1 MPITKILTISSAGSD
16 TGPFTIKDNNNNTI
30 ASNVSREDL
39 LAGYSVTYPDATTSL
54 VVTDESDCAGQV
66 SVSTIPPTTT
76 TTTTRS
82 RCMQFDVLNTSDNQI
97 VWTGWSCIDGEQV
110 GGTIQPNQTIVTNCI
125 ITSSLSVTGGSY
137 TVTEET
143 PCS

>member
-1 MPITKILTISSAGSD
+1 MPTKILTISSAGSD

-39 LAGYSVTYPDATTSL
+39 LAGYSVTYSDTATSL
-54 VVTDESDCAGQV
+54 TVSSEGDCTGEV
-66 SVSTIPPTTT
+66 SVSVIPPTTT

-97 VWTGWSCIDGEQV
+97 VWTGWACLDGEQL
-110 GGTIQPNQTIVTNCI
+110 GGTIQPNQTVVTNCI

-137 TVTEET
+137 TITQET